1 MTQKRRRTPSRV
13 GGLADRMQKAVDR
26 SADAAEEIH
35 RKVANL
41 PLKVLEQV
49 DSLEGPVK
57 DIREIQDRSIGAVY
71 GAVHDINHE
80 VMHLAKEL
88 LDARPAQRRARQRKK
103 AARIKKAVKTKKVVK
118 TTKAARETDRA

>member
-1 MTQKRRRTPSRV
+1 
-13 GGLADRMQKAVDR
+13 MQKAVDR
-26 SADAAEEIH
+26 SAEAAEEIH

-41 PLKVLEQV
+41 PLKLLEQV
-49 DSLEGPVK
+49 DSLEGPVR

-88 LDARPAQRRARQRKK
+88 LDGRPGRRRARPRKK
-103 AARIKKAVKTKKVVK
+103 ALKTKKVVK
-118 TTKAARETDRA
+118 TKKAARETDTA

>member
-1 MTQKRRRTPSRV
+1 MTQKRSRTPSRI
-13 GGLADRMQKAVDR
+13 GGLADRMLKAVDR
-26 SADAAEEIH
+26 SAAAAEEIH

-41 PLKVLEQV
+41 PLKLLEQV
-49 DSLEGPVK
+49 DSLEGPVR

-88 LDARPAQRRARQRKK
+88 LDGRPARRRAGPR
-103 AARIKKAVKTKKVVK
+103 KKAVKTKK
-118 TTKAARETDRA
+118 AARETDTA